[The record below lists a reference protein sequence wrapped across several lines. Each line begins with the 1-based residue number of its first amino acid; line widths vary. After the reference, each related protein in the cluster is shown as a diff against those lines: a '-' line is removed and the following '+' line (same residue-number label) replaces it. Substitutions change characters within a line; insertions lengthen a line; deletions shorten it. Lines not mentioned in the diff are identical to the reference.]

1 MQKTIA
7 LFSNNPFYGLGLQN
21 LVPDY
26 EWHHIA
32 SKDLNRNNLKEF
44 LTPLDLVIV
53 KSDFVSAQETIAFV
67 KSLIENQA
75 QVIYLAEDRD
85 KLIAQLRS
93 IGCQGIINQEQAE
106 QQLLI
111 AVKAIESCGTYYSQ
125 DLSSDSYMFLLGPL
139 IELFEDLDS
148 TTEKLTP
155 KEREIFQLYV
165 TGESLVS
172 IMKKLRIAK
181 TTLNTHMESIRSKFG
196 VAANREIITKYQI
209 FQLLPQGVPH
219 LPPVPFRG

>member
-7 LFSNNPFYGLGLQN
+7 LFSNNPFYSLGLQN
-21 LVPDY
+21 LIPDY
-26 EWHHIA
+26 EWKYIA
-32 SKDLNRNNLKEF
+32 SKDLDRHDLKEF
-44 LTPLDLVIV
+44 LKAIDLVIV
-53 KSDFVSAQETIAFV
+53 KNDFVSARETIAFV

-75 QVIYLAEDRD
+75 QVIYLAKDWD
-85 KLIAQLRS
+85 KLIAQLPS

-106 QQLLI
+106 QQLPI

-125 DLSSDSYMFLLGPL
+125 DLLSDSYMFLLAPL

-165 TGESLVS
+165 GGESLVS
-172 IMKKLRIAK
+172 IMKKIGIAK

-196 VAANREIITKYQI
+196 VEANREIITRYQI
-209 FQLLPQGVPH
+209 FQLKAH
-219 LPPVPFRG
+219 AFN